1 MVHKLCKLDS
11 VTACPASD
19 RTSYVR
25 KRGIKDEKFS
35 GTD

>member
-11 VTACPASD
+11 ATACPASD
-19 RTSYVR
+19 ASYGK